1 MDYGERLSDISNSI
15 DALGGDLGDV
25 QFAMLREAV
34 RMNDV
39 NLSTLEKRLARA
51 RRSLDKARSLVDSV
65 ELGLREGDAS
75 EREDPI
81 AKEVGDDA

>member
-1 MDYGERLSDISNSI
+1 MDYGERLCDISNSI

-75 EREDPI
+75 EREDSI
-81 AKEVGDDA
+81 SKEVGDDA